1 MLALIFIG
9 NNLAKVR
16 KCLED
21 NYNFKIAIQLLVL
34 PPFSYSFLRLRCSM
48 PSKKFTTEALSIET

>member
-1 MLALIFIG
+1 VCCAYDFVKNSEQNLIVMDLLGELLGINFIG
-9 NNLAKVR
+9 SNLAKVR

-34 PPFSYSFLRLRCSM
+34 
-48 PSKKFTTEALSIET
+48 I